1 MLHTEGSLFDV
12 PHVGAALTFEK
23 GCLAFVGSS
32 YLHACMHAARTQG
45 LSHRDLSVTN
55 TRASALTSSTLAQ
68 AQEQGASHGTRGR
81 LPV

>member
-32 YLHACMHAARTQG
+32 YLHAARTQG